1 MTRTT
6 EFDIYDVDLADEEFY
21 GPPPRFLCEPRPKRY
36 ELEVEQG
43 RTHRGAKSP
52 ALSRI
57 KELVA
62 GW

>member
-1 MTRTT
+1 MTRIT
-6 EFDIYDVDLADEEFY
+6 EFGRFDADLADEEFY

-36 ELEVEQG
+36 ELEAEERG
-43 RTHRGAKSP
+43 THRGVKTP

-57 KELVA
+57 KEFVA